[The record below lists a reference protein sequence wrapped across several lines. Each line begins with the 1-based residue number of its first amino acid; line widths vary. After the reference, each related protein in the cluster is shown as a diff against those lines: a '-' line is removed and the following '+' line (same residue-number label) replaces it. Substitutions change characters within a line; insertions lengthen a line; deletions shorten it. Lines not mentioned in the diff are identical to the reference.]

1 MEFSKQLHLKRRLVG
16 ARLHEASERLW
27 ESLDISEL
35 YPAMLFCIH
44 AMARASVPLMKTAA
58 DRLRTMTPVDPLAS
72 PLNEYFV
79 RQIPQEMG
87 HDDWLLEDL
96 EALGRSRDVILAQM
110 PPPTVA
116 ALVGAQYYWI
126 LHHHPVALLGY
137 IFVVESETPS
147 LEWIERTAAR
157 TGLPREA
164 FRSFSRHAVLESA
177 HNEALDELLDSLALT
192 RQQQG
197 LIGVSVI
204 QTSTM
209 IARAA
214 EEILELHQLTKN
226 PAGSSMKRSSPHQIA
241 LRSARASSRSA
252 VSKPSLN

>member
-1 MEFSKQLHLKRRLVG
+1 MEFSKQLHLRRRLVG
-16 ARLHEASERLW
+16 ARLHEASKRLW
-27 ESLDISEL
+27 ESRDISAL

-44 AMARASVPLMKTAA
+44 GMARASVPLMKTAV
-58 DRLRTMTPVDPLAS
+58 DRLRTMTAVDPLA
-72 PLNEYFV
+72 PALIEYFV
-79 RQIPQEMG
+79 RQIPQENG

-96 EALGRSRDVILAQM
+96 EALGRSREVTLAQM
-110 PPPTVA
+110 PSPTVA

-126 LHHHPVALLGY
+126 FHHHPVALLGY
-137 IFVVESETPS
+137 ILVVESETPS
-147 LEWIERTAAR
+147 LELIERTVAE

-177 HNEALDELLDSLALT
+177 HNEALDELLDSLPLT
-192 RQQQG
+192 REQQG

-214 EEILELHQLTKN
+214 EEILELHELAKN
-226 PAGSSMKRSSPHQIA
+226 PAGSSPTAVVPSGDSPEKGA
-241 LRSARASSRSA
+241 GL
-252 VSKPSLN
+252 